1 MNRLRGSGKLFSQ
14 SLPQLRTNMRHRAL
28 RSWTAVQD
36 TFFSTKDVFESHKVV
51 FTVGTS
57 IASVATAWI
66 GYTVRHLHDTRVDRR
81 LESIEKTIKEN
92 HHIKESEIREV
103 IGSGSISLSS
113 CIATAGTTLIIGYA
127 LGWRGGRW
135 FANKQF
141 RKEQMKL
148 LGHVK
153 PKRWQ
158 LLRQRIQ
165 QPKGWQFQFLKR
177 PLLKHK
183 TPENAVK
190 TCEKIKDT
198 QTAHNLENPVNLVS
212 KQMS

>member
-1 MNRLRGSGKLFSQ
+1 MNRLRGSAKLFWQ
-14 SLPQLRTNMRHRAL
+14 SVPQLRNNMRHKAL

-36 TFFSTKDVFESHKVV
+36 TYLSTKDVFESHKVV

-66 GYTVRHLHDTRVDRR
+66 GYTVRHLHDTRVDKR
-81 LESIEKTIKEN
+81 LESIEKTIQEK
-92 HHIKESEIREV
+92 HHIKEAEIREV
-103 IGSGSISLSS
+103 IGSGSMSLSS
-113 CIATAGTTLIIGYA
+113 CIATAGTTLVVGYI

-158 LLRQRIQ
+158 LLRQQIQ

-183 TPENAVK
+183 APENVVK
-190 TCEKIKDT
+190 TCEKIKDA
-198 QTAHNLENPVNLVS
+198 QTTHKLQNPVNFVS

>member
-1 MNRLRGSGKLFSQ
+1 MNRLRGSGKLFSGTV
-14 SLPQLRTNMRHRAL
+14 PQLKNIRHKAL

-36 TFFSTKDVFESHKVV
+36 TYFSTKDVFESHKVV

-66 GYTVRHLHDTRVDRR
+66 GYTVRHLHDTRVDKR
-81 LESIEKTIKEN
+81 LESIEKTIKNNN
-92 HHIKESEIREV
+92 HIEGSEIREA

-113 CIATAGTTLIIGYA
+113 CVATAGTTLIIGYA

-135 FANKQF
+135 FANKQL

-148 LGHVK
+148 LGHIK

-158 LLRQRIQ
+158 LLRQQMQ

-177 PLLKHK
+177 PLLKHR
-183 TPENAVK
+183 TLENAVK
-190 TCEKIKDT
+190 TCEKIKNS
-198 QTAHNLENPVNLVS
+198 QTAHNLEKPVNLVS
-212 KQMS
+212 EPIS